1 MQTRSAVLT
10 EVPGRWEIVDIE
22 LDPPRAHE
30 VLVRMVASGLCH
42 SDDHFATG
50 DITVGHLPF
59 CGGHEAAGVVEAVG
73 PGVGALK
80 VGDHIVTSFVPG
92 CGRCRWCASG
102 MQALCDLGASM
113 LAGNQ
118 LDGTFRMHL
127 DGQDVAQAGLVSAFS
142 EYTVMP
148 EWSAIKVPDDV
159 PLEVAA
165 LLGCAVPTGWGSAVN
180 AAQVQPGDVV
190 IITGIGGI
198 GISAVQGARHA
209 GASRIIAVDPVEL
222 KRRSALEFGATDAF
236 SDHDEAADLARSLT
250 NGQGA
255 DSEIICVGVIDAD
268 HVTAA
273 VSAIRKAGTVVVT
286 AAGSEAPTPVQLGL
300 LELTMFQKRIQ
311 GSIYG
316 MMAPSKDVPR
326 LLRLWRNGQLLLEEM
341 LTRTY
346 SLDEINQGYA
356 DMHAGLNIRGALTF
370 GEARGVTA
378 AGAAGETLSSTSTAP
393 VRI

>member
-1 MQTRSAVLT
+1 VQTRAAVLT
-10 EVPGRWEIVDIE
+10 EVPGTWEIVDVE
-22 LDPPRAHE
+22 LDPPGEHE

-73 PGVGALK
+73 PGVSGLN
-80 VGDHIVTSFVPG
+80 VSDHIVTSFVPG

-148 EWSAIKVPDDV
+148 EWSAIKIPSDV

-198 GISAVQGARHA
+198 GISAVQGAKHA
-209 GASRIIAVDPVEL
+209 GASRIIAVDPVEF
-222 KRRSALEFGATDAF
+222 KRSSALEFGATDAF
-236 SDHDEAADLARSLT
+236 ADHDEATELARSLT

-255 DSEIICVGVIDAD
+255 DSEILCVGVISAD
-268 HVTAA
+268 HVAA
-273 VSAIRKAGTVVVT
+273 GFSAIRKAGTVVVT
-286 AAGSEAPTPVQLGL
+286 AAGSEAPTPVPLGL

-326 LLRLWRNGQLLLEEM
+326 LLRLWQNGQLRLEEM

-346 SLDEINQGYA
+346 SLDDINQGYA

-370 GEARGVTA
+370 ADSQQGPPEA
-378 AGAAGETLSSTSTAP
+378 AGHETLSTG
-393 VRI
+393 